1 MDSSGFWNVRG
12 LNSPNKHGNLRCLL
26 NQHSLGLFD
35 VLETIVRASNFPKF
49 FPKVYAS
56 WSVQKLSIS
65 YRRENLAYLDSFLV

>member
-1 MDSSGFWNVRG
+1 MRR

-26 NQHSLGLFD
+26 NQHFLGLFD
-35 VLETIVRASNFPKF
+35 VLETRVRASNNFPKK